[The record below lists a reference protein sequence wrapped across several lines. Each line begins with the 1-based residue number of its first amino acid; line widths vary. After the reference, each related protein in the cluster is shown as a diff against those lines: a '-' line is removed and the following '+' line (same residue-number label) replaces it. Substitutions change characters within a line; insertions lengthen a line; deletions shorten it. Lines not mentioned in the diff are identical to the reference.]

1 MTIENLGN
9 ITEKK
14 MSQSIEH
21 LINDFSTIRTGR
33 ANPALI
39 DKMLVDYYGTQ
50 TPLNQIATI
59 SVPDPKL
66 LVVHP
71 FDQNSIPEIEK
82 SINNSDL
89 GLNANNDGDLI
100 RIPIPS
106 LSEERRKELG
116 KVASKNAE
124 ETKVS
129 IRNHRR
135 SALTEI
141 EKNDKDFSADDIK
154 RYEDNIQSL
163 TNKFI
168 DKVEE
173 ILKQKQDELLEV

>member
-1 MTIENLGN
+1 M
-9 ITEKK
+9 
-14 MSQSIEH
+14 
-21 LINDFSTIRTGR
+21 
-33 ANPALI
+33 
-39 DKMLVDYYGTQ
+39 
-50 TPLNQIATI
+50 
-59 SVPDPKL
+59 
-66 LVVHP
+66 
-71 FDQNSIPEIEK
+71 
-82 SINNSDL
+82 
-89 GLNANNDGDLI
+89 
-100 RIPIPS
+100 
-106 LSEERRKELG
+106 
-116 KVASKNAE
+116 
-124 ETKVS
+124 S